1 MMFPNV
7 AVSPKPEKSSIFCDR
22 EYKPFVSSE
31 CDIKS
36 LEIEGDEDFLILACD
51 GLWDTLSPDAAVN
64 LVYAYLTR
72 NDGATAAW
80 LSSHLASHTEKHVS
94 ECPWELYGWAGGAG
108 RGGRSICP
116 HSWVHP
122 AAVQTLSTYAFSP
135 RAPVGL
141 RDPLMLCS

>member
-1 MMFPNV
+1 MKAYF
-7 AVSPKPEKSSIFCDR
+7 AGDR

-72 NDGATAAW
+72 NDGKSLFCIPLHAFPC
-80 LSSHLASHTEKHVS
+80 SMVHT
-94 ECPWELYGWAGGAG
+94 C
-108 RGGRSICP
+108 
-116 HSWVHP
+116 
-122 AAVQTLSTYAFSP
+122 SP
-135 RAPVGL
+135 G
-141 RDPLMLCS
+141 